1 MQHNLEKD
9 TIEIEIVLQSMNND
23 GGDQGSLSRV
33 NE

>member
-9 TIEIEIVLQSMNND
+9 TIEIEIVLESMNND

-33 NE
+33 NA